1 MDYLL
6 IWLVLVNIFAFFCFG
21 LDKFLAKKDARRI
34 SERTLI
40 GAALLGGCLG
50 ALFGMKAFRHKTLH
64 KKFSI
69 GLPLI
74 CLGWLGLLILL
85 LIKLPVFG

>member
-6 IWLVLVNIFAFFCFG
+6 IWLVLVNIFDFFCFG
-21 LDKFLAKKDARRI
+21 LDKFLAKKGARRI

-50 ALFGMKAFRHKTLH
+50 ALLGMKAFRHKTLH

-74 CLGWLGLLILL
+74 CLAWLGLLIFL
-85 LIKLPVFG
+85 LIKIPVLG